1 MTHEVRGNQRMQLL
15 AQASMTNYIPLLYQ
29 VVELFIRHQ
38 VVVGYIQKHVLK
50 KWLQT
55 IEFGLALM
63 EIVFLQ

>member
-15 AQASMTNYIPLLYQ
+15 AQSSMTNYIPLLYQ